1 MDRDAW
7 NARYAAA
14 ADLVWTAEP
23 NRFVVDELAEL
34 PPGRAL
40 DLAAGEGRNAVWLAA
55 RGWRVVAV
63 DLSSVAIERGRQLAV
78 QHGVE
83 VDWIVADVL
92 HYSLP
97 KAAFDLVVIAYLQLT
112 ATDLAAVLH
121 RAVGALAPGG
131 TILIVGHDRANLD
144 SDVGGPQDPAA
155 LHTPAQILASL
166 DGLTVQRAETVRR
179 PVSIDGGTVDALDTL
194 VVAAKPR
201 LLP

>member
-1 MDRDAW
+1 MDREAW
-7 NARYAAA
+7 NGRYAAA

-23 NRFVVDELAEL
+23 NRFVVQELAEL

-55 RGWRVVAV
+55 QGWRVVAV
-63 DLSSVAIERGRQLAV
+63 DFSSVAIARGRRLAE
-78 QHGVE
+78 QHGVQ

-92 HYSLP
+92 RHPLP

-112 ATDLAAVLH
+112 AADLARVLH

-131 TILIVGHDRANLD
+131 TILVVGHDRANLD
-144 SDVGGPQDPAA
+144 GGVGGPQDPAV
-155 LHTPAQILASL
+155 LQTPAEVLASL

-179 PVSIDGGTVDALDTL
+179 PVSIDGETVDALDTL

-201 LLP
+201 LVL